1 MLNETF
7 SVIFKHRATT
17 LTVLYKID
25 EFTFCLFSFIGF
37 QVVDTCGN
45 VTLTASRILAL
56 AFAVL
61 EKPTAGS
68 AIINNNNTSSKV
80 KSSIAECAG
89 KH

>member
-1 MLNETF
+1 ML
-7 SVIFKHRATT
+7 SSSPS

-25 EFTFCLFSFIGF
+25 EFTFVFSSFFFVGF

-68 AIINNNNTSSKV
+68 TIINNNNTRKAPV

-89 KH
+89 KHLLFCIA